1 MKSDLIKLLNPRTL
15 GVGHWSGWKC
25 ASTTT
30 GTRHAGASRV
40 GTQKL
45 QGVGN
50 PTNSAE
56 MSAGRTARKTLVYLA
71 QKQKEEILALHD
83 EDPVRW
89 TATVLATR
97 FGAPRENVQMLLRL
111 GQERKRRQKYINSLP
126 GDQKSNIEKLKSQSV
141 DAWFEISSEPS
152 LSSRRT
158 RTPYSRSQSSP
169 QLSTPSSRPPKSVDE
184 LRSVAFAT
192 EENIDDD
199 DPSATKTPAEGDID
213 KEIDG
218 TAVEESEW
226 SKNLDHLC
234 ANAELDT
241 TRRWSFAFIEV
252 GRTKKV
258 RRGVWLRVG
267 QSGKLRIADE
277 EERKLFLNAV
287 NTRDS
292 KAFPQSQ

>member
-1 MKSDLIKLLNPRTL
+1 ME
-15 GVGHWSGWKC
+15 
-25 ASTTT
+25 A
-30 GTRHAGASRV
+30 
-40 GTQKL
+40 QKL
-45 QGVGN
+45 QGASD
-50 PTNSAE
+50 PANSAKE
-56 MSAGRTARKTLVYLA
+56 STWRVARKTLVYLA

-141 DAWFEISSEPS
+141 DAWFEISSEAS

-169 QLSTPSSRPPKSVDE
+169 QLSTPSSRPAKSVDE
-184 LRSVAFAT
+184 LRTVAFAM
-192 EENIDDD
+192 EENMDED
-199 DPSATKTPAEGDID
+199 DPSVAETPAEADTD
-213 KEIDG
+213 KGVDK
-218 TAVEESEW
+218 TAVKESEW
-226 SKNLDHLC
+226 AKNLDHLC

-241 TRRWSFAFIEV
+241 IRRWSFAFIEV

-258 RRGVWLRVG
+258 HRGIWLREG

-277 EERKLFLNAV
+277 EERKLFLNV
-287 NTRDS
+287 VSMRDS
-292 KAFPQSQ
+292 KAFPQSQKMKCPDH